1 MHPHEGLVHDMQA
14 GFGQQAV
21 NVGHAPVGRVLH
33 RKHRLIGL
41 AARHGLDHRLE
52 GGAGQRLEL
61 RARGVAGLMRVGTGF
76 SLKGDAL
83 GHVSTLSEWA
93 FRRAPYTLPPPVETP

>member
-1 MHPHEGLVHDMQA
+1 MHAHEGLVDDVQA

-21 NVGHAPVGRVLH
+21 DVGHAPIGGVFH
-33 RKHRLIGL
+33 RQHRLIRR

-61 RARGVAGLMRVGTGF
+61 RARGVAGLMRIGAGL

-83 GHVSTLSEWA
+83 GHVST
-93 FRRAPYTLPPPVETP
+93 